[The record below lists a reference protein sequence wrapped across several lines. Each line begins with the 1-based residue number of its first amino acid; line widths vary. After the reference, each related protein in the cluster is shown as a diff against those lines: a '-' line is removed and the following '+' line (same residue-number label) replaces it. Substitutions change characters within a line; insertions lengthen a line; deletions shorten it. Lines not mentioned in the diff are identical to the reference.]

1 MNFFS
6 KFFEKLPKE
15 KIINGLIFL
24 LSALFLTLLLSSK
37 YYIFQSIMENGLSK
51 RDIVATKKIEVV
63 DVDKTEKRK
72 RDLAKKVD
80 PILTP
85 LQNDYILN
93 NYRNLISSVK
103 NFREKDLSKKER
115 NEEIIKFTDIAD
127 SDREKQALVYLVNT
141 SDYNFNMI
149 AHE

>member
-72 RDLAKKVD
+72 RDLA
-80 PILTP
+80 
-85 LQNDYILN
+85 
-93 NYRNLISSVK
+93 
-103 NFREKDLSKKER
+103 
-115 NEEIIKFTDIAD
+115 
-127 SDREKQALVYLVNT
+127 
-141 SDYNFNMI
+141 
-149 AHE
+149 